1 MQKQNGRG
9 TGDGGSDDQTV
20 VTIENMRE
28 QKAKIDALLQMWP
41 QTDQEILEAIELI
54 KKGMLVWSAWIT
66 LNIAEKKKEAER
78 CKS

>member
-1 MQKQNGRG
+1 MQKQAGHG
-9 TGDGGSDDQTV
+9 AGDGGSEDKTV
-20 VTIENMRE
+20 VTIETMRA

-54 KKGMLVWSAWIT
+54 KKGLLVWSAWMT

>member
-1 MQKQNGRG
+1 
-9 TGDGGSDDQTV
+9 
-20 VTIENMRE
+20 MRA
-28 QKAKIDALLQMWP
+28 QKAKIDALLQAWP
-41 QTDQEILEAIELI
+41 QTDQELLEVIELI

>member
-1 MQKQNGRG
+1 MQKQDGRG
-9 TGDGGSDDQTV
+9 ACDGGCDDKTV

-41 QTDQEILEAIELI
+41 QTDQELLEVIELI
-54 KKGMLVWSAWIT
+54 KKGLLVWSAWIT

>member
-1 MQKQNGRG
+1 MQKQAGHG
-9 TGDGGSDDQTV
+9 AGDGGSEDKTV
-20 VTIENMRE
+20 VTIETMRA
-28 QKAKIDALLQMWP
+28 QKAKIDALLQAWT
-41 QTDQEILEAIELI
+41 QTDQELLEVIDLI

>member
-1 MQKQNGRG
+1 MQKQNGHS

-20 VTIENMRE
+20 VTIETMRA

-41 QTDQEILEAIELI
+41 QTDQELLEVIELI
-54 KKGMLVWSAWIT
+54 KKGLLVWSAWIT
-66 LNIAEKKKEAER
+66 LNIAEKEKEAER